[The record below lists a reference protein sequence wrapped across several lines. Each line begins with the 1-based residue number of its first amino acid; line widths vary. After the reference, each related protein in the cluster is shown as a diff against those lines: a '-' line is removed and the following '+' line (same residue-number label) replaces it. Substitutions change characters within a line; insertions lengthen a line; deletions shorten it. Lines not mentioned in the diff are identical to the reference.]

1 MRYLPAA
8 FVLSVS
14 AVCAA
19 CSGGTPVSPS
29 STTTSASTSLSLSTD
44 PTIGFDHLSGLPC
57 DRYVKGGVLPGATF
71 PDGQPVTIA
80 IRQPFPP
87 SPSCV
92 LHSYTESGV
101 TVRATSGEWSV
112 ITDYGHPAP
121 FIEIYV
127 PCTQQAGTCATP
139 ATPGIGTIQVTAA
152 GATFSFKSIDLYAS
166 LVPIPYQI
174 AGLRNSTT
182 VFTISNTLP
191 NTFGN
196 FATVVNPQAAAVID
210 TLVISLTDAVS
221 AMGLDNIVLAP
232 VPQ

>member
-29 STTTSASTSLSLSTD
+29 SAIRSASTSLSTSTD

-57 DRYVKGGVLPGATF
+57 DRWVSGGVSPDFTT
-71 PDGQPVTIA
+71 PDGQPVNIA

-92 LHSYTESGV
+92 VHSYTESGV
-101 TVRATSGEWSV
+101 TVTATSGEWSV

-121 FIEIYV
+121 FIEFYV
-127 PCTQQAGTCATP
+127 PSP
-139 ATPGIGTIQVTAA
+139 ATPGMGTIQVTAA

-166 LVPIPYQI
+166 LVPIPYQVT
-174 AGLRNSTT
+174 GLRNSTT
-182 VFTISNTLP
+182 VFTIANTLP
-191 NTFGN
+191 NTFGK

-221 AMGLDNIVLAP
+221 AMGLDNIVLTP
-232 VPQ
+232 VPK

>member
-1 MRYLPAA
+1 MRCLPAV

-29 STTTSASTSLSLSTD
+29 STTTSASTSLSTD
-44 PTIGFDHLSGLPC
+44 PTIGFDHLKGLPC
-57 DRYVKGGVLPGATF
+57 DRFVSGGVSPDLTT
-71 PDGQPVTIA
+71 PDGRPVTNLIP
-80 IRQPFPP
+80 QPFPP

-92 LHSYTESGV
+92 VHSYTESGV
-101 TVRATSGEWSV
+101 TVTATSGEWSA

-121 FIEIYV
+121 FIEFYV
-127 PCTQQAGTCATP
+127 RCMLQAGTCTRP

-166 LVPIPYQI
+166 LVPIPYQVT
-174 AGLRNSTT
+174 GLRNSTT
-182 VFTISNTLP
+182 VFTIANTLP
-191 NTFGN
+191 NTFGK

-221 AMGLDNIVLAP
+221 AMGLDNIVLTP
-232 VPQ
+232 VPK